1 MKTHEISKKFRQA
14 DKTVVSLVAA
24 FGVFAQ
30 RHHVSRDGKR
40 LPTQKFGF
48 IERVD
53 KEWVTTVKD
62 LGT

>member
-1 MKTHEISKKFRQA
+1 MKTHEMSKKFRQA

-24 FGVFAQ
+24 FGVLAQ

-48 IERVD
+48 IARVD
-53 KEWVTTVKD
+53 KE
-62 LGT
+62 